1 MWGGFFCGVPGWAP
15 LFTPQNQ
22 RRSVFQRFSRSG
34 QLCFGVASSCPLGL
48 GWEPPGSGV
57 MWGLQGAALGDGC
70 GVKVA
75 EPWRARGRDGAA
87 WLESCGSTL
96 LSRG

>member
-1 MWGGFFCGVPGWAP
+1 MGCQAGHCCSPRRIKGAVFSKGFPEVGSFALEWPHPAHWGWAGSHQD
-15 LFTPQNQ
+15 L
-22 RRSVFQRFSRSG
+22 
-34 QLCFGVASSCPLGL
+34 
-48 GWEPPGSGV
+48 GSGV